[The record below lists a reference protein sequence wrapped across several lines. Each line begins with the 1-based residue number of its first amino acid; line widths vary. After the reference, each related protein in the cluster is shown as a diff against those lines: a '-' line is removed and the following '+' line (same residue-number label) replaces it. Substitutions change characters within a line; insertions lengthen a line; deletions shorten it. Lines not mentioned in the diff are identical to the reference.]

1 MCDVCGGSFG
11 WGRERG
17 RERVVFFSSFSSPP
31 TPTTPPYHHTPQV
44 VNKYIDQ
51 GVAELVPGVLF
62 IDEVHA
68 LDAECFSYL
77 GRALESPL
85 APTVVLATNRGLAPV
100 RGSDGPPSPHGVP
113 VDLLDRVVIV
123 RTSPPSPDDA
133 ARVLALRASVEGVT
147 LDAPALAALAA
158 AAGEAS
164 LRHAVGLLSPAA
176 ILARAAGRE
185 GVTDDDV
192 AAARGLFWD
201 AKTSARAMTAE
212 GGYVS

>member
-1 MCDVCGGSFG
+1 MT
-11 WGRERG
+11 ENT
-17 RERVVFFSSFSSPP
+17 ETQHSPP
-31 TPTTPPYHHTPQV
+31 LTHTPYPPPPISPLLSQV

-77 GRALESPL
+77 GRAIESPL

-113 VDLLDRVVIV
+113 VDLLDRLVIV
-123 RTSPPSPDDA
+123 RTAPPSADDA
-133 ARVLALRASVEGVT
+133 ARVLALRASVEDVA
-147 LDAPALAALAA
+147 LDAAALAALAA
-158 AAGEAS
+158 AAGDAS

-176 ILARAAGRE
+176 VLARAAGRDA
-185 GVTDDDV
+185 VTAADV

-201 AKTSARAMTAE
+201 AKTSARALAADSR
-212 GGYVS
+212 GFVL